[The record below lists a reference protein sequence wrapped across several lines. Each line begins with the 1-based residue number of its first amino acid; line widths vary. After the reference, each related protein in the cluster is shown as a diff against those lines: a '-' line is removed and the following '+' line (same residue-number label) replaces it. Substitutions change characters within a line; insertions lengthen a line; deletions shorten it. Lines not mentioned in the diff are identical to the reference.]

1 MRRSID
7 GFSFKFCSTC
17 TSHFRENNIFVSDLG
32 GYVLFG
38 LLLHCRC
45 EVGFFGSIFSGMELF
60 DISAHD
66 EITEHEKRP

>member
-1 MRRSID
+1 M
-7 GFSFKFCSTC
+7 GFFQVLFHLHIAFSGKQHICFG
-17 TSHFRENNIFVSDLG
+17 LG
-32 GYVLFG
+32 DYVLFG